1 MWNKFFVSLRIK
13 RCKQCGETLKMFHK
27 VDFCDLAC
35 CAMYREIEKQQKER
49 KDKNAPNEPRR
60 AN

>member
-49 KDKNAPNEPRR
+49 KIINES
-60 AN
+60 NK